1 MNRDMVPELWDEHVA
16 WSKAASDLREQRSF
30 WRTTVLVLT
39 VSGATLQTIAATMP
53 TFKLAAGGTG
63 TVALA
68 LVPIFARYFL
78 TSEQT
83 AKWLRARSIS
93 EGIKSEIYTYCAG
106 AEPYTGPD
114 ASETL
119 LKKVRAIRQLGA
131 NLERERAKA
140 GSPTKPAPTALDAD
154 GYISRRVRQQID
166 EYYRPAAKKNAELA
180 ERYRWIEIGFACLAA
195 ILSAIATLVSDLNS
209 ALIGPWVA
217 VVTTIGGTI
226 AAHAAA
232 NRYDFQATMFFATAR
247 QLRARSLIIASKPE
261 FLA

>member
-1 MNRDMVPELWDEHVA
+1 VKNYLERVNGVLLGLPLVVTEAGIQEWLARLEDLERGDRRLARRGPACEGKLVMNRDMVPELWDEHVA

-78 TSEQT
+78 TSEQA

-106 AEPYTGPD
+106 VEPYTGPG

-119 LKKVRAIRQLGA
+119 LKKVRAIRQFGA

-140 GSPTKPAPTALDAD
+140 GSPTKPAPPALDAD

-180 ERYRWIEIGFACLAA
+180 ERYRWIEM
-195 ILSAIATLVSDLNS
+195 VSP
-209 ALIGPWVA
+209 AWQP
-217 VVTTIGGTI
+217 
-226 AAHAAA
+226 
-232 NRYDFQATMFFATAR
+232 F
-247 QLRARSLIIASKPE
+247 
-261 FLA
+261 